1 MFGSWTKNVV
11 LWRIFF
17 KLFDLKNLLMN
28 NDVDFLSLSV
38 KSTSIILLFRLK
50 QRKWILL
57 NALLSSVFMFSYI
70 VFLSVHTAAHELGP
84 INGILEKIHFKV
96 SAIIKN
102 GALF

>member
-1 MFGSWTKNVV
+1 MGLLNHVNSPYK
-11 LWRIFF
+11 RYDKF
-17 KLFDLKNLLMN
+17 K
-28 NDVDFLSLSV
+28 
-38 KSTSIILLFRLK
+38 IILILNSLALLFHLNH
-50 QRKWILL
+50 RKLILL